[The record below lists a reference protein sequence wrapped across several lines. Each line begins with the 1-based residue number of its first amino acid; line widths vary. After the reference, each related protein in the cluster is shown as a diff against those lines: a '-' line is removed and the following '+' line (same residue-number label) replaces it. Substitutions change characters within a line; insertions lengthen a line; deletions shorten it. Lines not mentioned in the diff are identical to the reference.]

1 MSRRSTRIANRNV
14 KKELESNVTP
24 DSLRVATKKK
34 RLNPK
39 EETKDLTF
47 DNLLQDGKHANDD
60 AKQVKKEK
68 DYFSVNIDHFTST
81 SSLEKT
87 EHQLP
92 ASKMTKEG
100 KYIGAHVSISGGL
113 HLAVERASEI
123 GAKSFAMF
131 LRSQRQWNAKPLD
144 PKNAELFK
152 IACKEFDFS
161 PEFILPHGI
170 YLMNCGS
177 SDTETLSKSRQ
188 VLVDELTRCEM
199 LGLTLYNFHPGST
212 CGKISVEK
220 CLDLIAESINLAHE
234 KTKYVVT
241 VLENMSC
248 QGNTVS
254 VLTQVFKPIRLYAG
268 CAWVSY
274 TVGTCLYVVHQG

>member
-1 MSRRSTRIANRNV
+1 MSRRSTRIASRNV
-14 KKELESNVTP
+14 KKELEGNATSDP
-24 DSLRVATKKK
+24 SRVASKKK
-34 RLNPK
+34 RSNPK

-47 DNLLQDGKHANDD
+47 ENVPEYGEPANNNVIH
-60 AKQVKKEK
+60 VKKEK
-68 DYFSVNIDHFTST
+68 DHFLVKTDHFTNI
-81 SSLEKT
+81 SSDQKT
-87 EHQLP
+87 GHQIP
-92 ASKMTKEG
+92 ASKITKEG
-100 KYIGAHVSISGGL
+100 KYVGAHVSISGGL

-144 PKNAELFK
+144 PKITELFK
-152 IACKEFDFS
+152 NACKEFDFS

-177 SDTETLSKSRQ
+177 PDTETLSKSRQ

-212 CGKISVEK
+212 CGKISVEE

-254 VLTQVFKPIRLYAG
+254 
-268 CAWVSY
+268 
-274 TVGTCLYVVHQG
+274 